1 MQNLTSE
8 NNNNSY
14 TTDFE
19 PAFKMLNDEL
29 SKINESLELICAGGY
44 VMQLNGYRGTADVVA
59 FYKSNIVIESIIRK
73 VGDEFGIN
81 KPDELWLNN
90 SISNMNPEPPDIYC
104 EVVHQL
110 SNLTVKAVE
119 MTYLI
124 GMKFVSARG
133 QDLIDLADILKGSKD
148 LQPFELLS
156 KLVEM
161 EFDIDISILL
171 DAFEGARGMD
181 WLDTFYRENEA
192 ELRKF
197 F

>member
-1 MQNLTSE
+1 MQNLISE
-8 NNNNSY
+8 NNDNTIDY
-14 TTDFE
+14 V
-19 PAFKMLNDEL
+19 PVFKMLNDEL
-29 SKINESLELICAGGY
+29 NKINESLELICAGGY
-44 VMQLNGYRGTADVVA
+44 VMQLNGFRGTADIDA
-59 FYKSNIVIESIIRK
+59 FYKSNAVIESIIRR

-81 KPDELWLNN
+81 KPDESWLNN

-104 EVVHQL
+104 ELVHQL

-124 GMKFVSARG
+124 GMKLVSARG
-133 QDLIDLADILKGSKD
+133 QDLIDLADIIRGYKD

-156 KLVEM
+156 KLAGM
-161 EFDIDISILL
+161 KFDIDISILL

-181 WLDTFYRENEA
+181 WLDKFYRENEA
-192 ELRKF
+192 ELRRF

>member
-1 MQNLTSE
+1 METVTNE
-8 NNNNSY
+8 NNYNNN
-14 TTDFE
+14 TTDFV

-29 SKINESLELICAGGY
+29 KKINESLELICAGGY
-44 VMQLNGYRGTADVVA
+44 VMQLNGYRGTSDIDA
-59 FYKSNIVIESIIRK
+59 FYKSNVAIESIIRR

-90 SISNMNPEPPDIYC
+90 SISNMNPAPPDMYC
-104 EVVHQL
+104 EVVHKL

-124 GMKFVSARG
+124 GMKLMSARG
-133 QDLIDLADILKGSKD
+133 QDLIDLAVIIKD
-148 LQPFELLS
+148 RNNFQPFELLS
-156 KLVEM
+156 RLVEM
-161 EFDIDISILL
+161 NFDIDISILL
-171 DAFEGARGMD
+171 DAFEGAHGMD